1 MKKYVSL
8 VSVLALAA
16 CASSGSGPDERF
28 RVASSS
34 RYFAVGEDAV
44 ESNKKIT
51 SMDSEI
57 IVCETGGCPAHL
69 DRYIS
74 NVSHQRSSSGG
85 VLYDGS
91 GFKVY
96 GLDNVS
102 FTTSDNPDSETEK
115 FKFIIE
121 ENEDSATRGRI
132 THVSLDQSAI
142 LNRQNTQSGNTF
154 TNSSDNT
161 TLTYNSWADKKL
173 RFSDFGEISVN
184 DGTEKNYMFAGG
196 YEELKHD
203 KPSTNMNFTG
213 NAGGIVSDGTNT
225 QNVNGAA
232 TLAFN
237 DGTETL
243 NMNFSG
249 GNAPWYDVEI
259 VKSDSGNKITFTNS
273 ENVDTNVKFN
283 DFDEDKTRTKNFNGT
298 DMNIKYYGPG
308 TNISEATGVA
318 KYTEGDIRMDA
329 SFGMKKANQ

>member
-1 MKKYVSL
+1 MKKYVAL
-8 VSVLALAA
+8 VSVLALTA
-16 CASSGSGPDERF
+16 CASSGGPDDRF
-28 RVASSS
+28 RVSSSS
-34 RYFAVGEDAV
+34 RYFAVGTDAV
-44 ESNKKIT
+44 KSNEQIT

-57 IVCETGGCPAHL
+57 IVCDEGGCPAHVN
-69 DRYIS
+69 RYIS
-74 NVSHQRSSSGG
+74 NVSHQRSSSGES
-85 VLYDGS
+85 LYSGT

-102 FTTSDNPDSETEK
+102 FTTSDNPGTEK

-121 ENEDSATRGRI
+121 DSEGSATRGRI
-132 THVSLDQSAI
+132 THVSMDQGAHI
-142 LNRQNTQSGNTF
+142 LTRQDTQAGNTF
-154 TNSSDNT
+154 ANSSDNI

-173 RFSDFGEISVN
+173 RFSDFGEIKVN
-184 DGTEKNYMFAGG
+184 DGTEKDYMFAGG

-203 KPSTNMNFTG
+203 QPATNMDFTG

-249 GNAPWYDVEI
+249 GNVPWYDVQI
-259 VKSDSGNKITFTNS
+259 VKSANVNTITFKNAS
-273 ENVDTNVKFN
+273 NVNTNVKFE
-283 DFDEDKTRTKNFNGT
+283 DFVDGTRTKDFDTNN
-298 DMNIKYYGPG
+298 MNIGYYGPG
-308 TNISEATGVA
+308 INVSEATGVV

-329 SFGMKKANQ
+329 SFGMKKDIQ